1 MTGITQLSQLDLDK
15 DYSYADY
22 LTWQFDEAVEL
33 IKGKIMLMSPAPNA
47 NHQTI
52 SWQLSGILYNYFKNK
67 NCKAFAAPF
76 DVSLYDRKKS
86 FVANKKIR
94 SVVQPDLCVI
104 CDTKKLNKQ
113 GCTGAPDW
121 IIEILS
127 KGNSKKEMQLKY
139 NLYEESGVLEY
150 WIIYPYEKALHQ
162 FVFDKISEKYQL
174 QGMFSDDDEV
184 RPHVFPDL
192 QIDLNEV
199 FES

>member
-1 MTGITQLSQLDLDK
+1 MTEITQLSQLDLDK

-33 IKGKIMLMSPAPNA
+33 IKGKIMLMSPAPNV

-113 GCTGAPDW
+113 GCVGAPDW
-121 IIEILS
+121 VIEILS

-139 NLYEESGVLEY
+139 DLYEESGVLEY

-174 QGMFSDDDEV
+174 QGMFSDDDKV
-184 RPHVFPDL
+184 RPRVFPDL
-192 QIDLNEV
+192 QINLNEV
-199 FES
+199 FDR